1 LPSGLSLTPE
11 INTLTPIRALRAEFL
26 GKKTFL
32 EKTQSQYSTVP
43 YGTVH

>member
-26 GKKTFL
+26 GKKNFRKKTFAFF
-32 EKTQSQYSTVP
+32 TVM
-43 YGTVH
+43 YVIL